1 METSTYDLSGKTLT
15 IAPIGGFAK
24 GMFNVI
30 SCGTMSF
37 TFMVDI
43 QGDKMQF
50 NNMKVFGFA
59 PISPCPLIPYCGFG
73 PFANVPKF
81 EKDPSTGKWVGTGES
96 LCAGGCCVPMFHN
109 KGDVIVITDAND
121 GSSAEKPIQF
131 LSGSSPSYP
140 PCLWNMH
147 VADAYVVAL
156 GGAPDAAVMLMER

>member
-1 METSTYDLSGKTLT
+1 LRTNQSIPPTIGVLSHCR
-15 IAPIGGFAK
+15 
-24 GMFNVI
+24 V
-30 SCGTMSF
+30 CGR
-37 TFMVDI
+37 
-43 QGDKMQF
+43 
-50 NNMKVFGFA
+50 
-59 PISPCPLIPYCGFG
+59 
-73 PFANVPKF
+73 
-81 EKDPSTGKWVGTGES
+81 VGTGES